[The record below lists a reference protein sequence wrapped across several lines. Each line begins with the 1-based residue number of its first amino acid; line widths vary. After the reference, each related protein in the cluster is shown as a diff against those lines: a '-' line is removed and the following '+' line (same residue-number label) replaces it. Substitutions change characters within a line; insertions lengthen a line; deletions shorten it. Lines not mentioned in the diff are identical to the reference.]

1 MVLLI
6 RKLSSALSFKVGLVL
21 ILSWFYWADSPF
33 LLLILGLVFIT
44 IGISHQL
51 SPTYTTKKKIE
62 FIPRSVYD
70 EIVSNSTLGY

>member
-33 LLLILGLVFIT
+33 LLLIVGLLLLLLGIIGVVTT
-44 IGISHQL
+44 IAKAEQES
-51 SPTYTTKKKIE
+51 
-62 FIPRSVYD
+62 D
-70 EIVSNSTLGY
+70 